1 MPDLIDR
8 AELIAQ
14 LDCFKM
20 SLGDVILRLIVD
32 RAIDVVKQQPAAKVE
47 P

>member
-1 MPDLIDR
+1 MPDLINR
-8 AELIAQ
+8 TELLAQ
-14 LDCFKM
+14 LECFKM

-47 P
+47 T